1 MDNRHRSCGLR
12 LGNFVKNIIKDL
24 IKDSLNKNF
33 KGNDIPL
40 NNIEVNLCKDQKFG
54 DYSSNI
60 AMKIASS
67 FNEKPTAI
75 AEKLVESLQENR
87 KIKKVE
93 VVKPGFINFFVS
105 EDSKFSIVDKILK
118 EKSDYGKNS
127 VGNNLRVLIEFVS
140 ANPTGPLHV
149 GHGRGAVF
157 GDCLSNMLKESGY
170 SVTKE
175 YYVNDAGKQ
184 IDILVVS
191 VLQRYHE
198 LIDNNFEFSYEDL
211 YKGDYIWDIAAELHR
226 NEGAKF
232 QINSLIDYKNTNIDL
247 YITKIKEVL
256 SDKKFSYI
264 KKLCIN
270 YVLEN
275 IKINLVEANIDFDS
289 WFFESSLVEDKSLD
303 RVLEFLK
310 KNNHTYSKDK
320 ALWFKST
327 DYNDEKDRVLIKENQ
342 DHTYLATDIAYH
354 EKKIERKYDLSINI
368 WGADHHGYV
377 SRIQGAFQ
385 IFSKKRSNLKILLV
399 QFANLYRGKEKVTM
413 STRSGEFVTLNQ
425 LLKEVGKDAMRF
437 FYLTRKSDQH
447 MDFDIELAKSNN
459 NNNPVYYVQYAHARI
474 CSIFRQLKKEK
485 NSFSYDKEN
494 LINLR
499 EEEELNIINK
509 LSSYPDV
516 ILSATKKYE
525 PHLITNYV
533 RELAQ
538 EVHAYYNKH
547 QILVE
552 NNDLRNARLSLMEAA
567 KYVFQNS
574 AKIIGIEMPEKM

>member
-1 MDNRHRSCGLR
+1 M
-12 LGNFVKNIIKDL
+12 KNIIKDL

-232 QINSLIDYKNTNIDL
+232 QINSLIDYKNTSIDL

-385 IFSKKRSNLKILLV
+385 IFSKKKSNLKILLV

>member
-1 MDNRHRSCGLR
+1 M
-12 LGNFVKNIIKDL
+12 KNIIKDL

-385 IFSKKRSNLKILLV
+385 IFSKKKSNLKILLV

>member
-1 MDNRHRSCGLR
+1 M
-12 LGNFVKNIIKDL
+12 KNIIKDL

-75 AEKLVESLQENR
+75 AEKLVKSLQENR

-385 IFSKKRSNLKILLV
+385 IFSKKKSNLKILLV

>member
-232 QINSLIDYKNTNIDL
+232 QINSLIDYKNTSIDL

-327 DYNDEKDRVLIKENQ
+327 DYNDEKDRVLVKENQ

-385 IFSKKRSNLKILLV
+385 IFSKKKSNLKILLV

-552 NNDLRNARLSLMEAA
+552 NNDLRNARLSLMEAT

>member
-1 MDNRHRSCGLR
+1 
-12 LGNFVKNIIKDL
+12 VKNIIKDL

-127 VGNNLRVLIEFVS
+127 VGNNLRVLVEFVS

-327 DYNDEKDRVLIKENQ
+327 DYNDEKDRVLVKENQ

-385 IFSKKRSNLKILLV
+385 IFSKKKSNLKILLV

>member
-1 MDNRHRSCGLR
+1 M
-12 LGNFVKNIIKDL
+12 KNIIKDL

-232 QINSLIDYKNTNIDL
+232 QINNLIDYKNTNIDL

-385 IFSKKRSNLKILLV
+385 IFSKKKSNLKILLV

>member
-1 MDNRHRSCGLR
+1 M
-12 LGNFVKNIIKDL
+12 KNIIKDL

-40 NNIEVNLCKDQKFG
+40 KNIEVNLCKDQKFG

-127 VGNNLRVLIEFVS
+127 VGNNLRVLVEFVS

-232 QINSLIDYKNTNIDL
+232 QINSLIDYKNTSIDL

-327 DYNDEKDRVLIKENQ
+327 DYNDEKDRVLVKENQ

>member
-385 IFSKKRSNLKILLV
+385 IFSKKKSNLKILLV

>member
-1 MDNRHRSCGLR
+1 M
-12 LGNFVKNIIKDL
+12 KNIIKDL

-327 DYNDEKDRVLIKENQ
+327 DYNDEKDRVLVKENQ

-385 IFSKKRSNLKILLV
+385 IFSKKKSNLKILLV

-552 NNDLRNARLSLMEAA
+552 NNDLRNARLSLMEAT

>member
-1 MDNRHRSCGLR
+1 M
-12 LGNFVKNIIKDL
+12 
-24 IKDSLNKNF
+24 
-33 KGNDIPL
+33 
-40 NNIEVNLCKDQKFG
+40 
-54 DYSSNI
+54 
-60 AMKIASS
+60 
-67 FNEKPTAI
+67 
-75 AEKLVESLQENR
+75 
-87 KIKKVE
+87 
-93 VVKPGFINFFVS
+93 
-105 EDSKFSIVDKILK
+105 
-118 EKSDYGKNS
+118 
-127 VGNNLRVLIEFVS
+127 
-140 ANPTGPLHV
+140 
-149 GHGRGAVF
+149 
-157 GDCLSNMLKESGY
+157 
-170 SVTKE
+170 
-175 YYVNDAGKQ
+175 
-184 IDILVVS
+184 
-191 VLQRYHE
+191 
-198 LIDNNFEFSYEDL
+198 

-385 IFSKKRSNLKILLV
+385 IFSKKKSNLKILLV

-516 ILSATKKYE
+516 ILSATEKYE

>member
-1 MDNRHRSCGLR
+1 
-12 LGNFVKNIIKDL
+12 VKNIIKDL

-327 DYNDEKDRVLIKENQ
+327 NYNDEKDRVLIKENQ

-385 IFSKKRSNLKILLV
+385 IFSKKKSNLKILLV

-485 NSFSYDKEN
+485 NIFSYDKEN

>member
-1 MDNRHRSCGLR
+1 M
-12 LGNFVKNIIKDL
+12 KNIIKDL

-40 NNIEVNLCKDQKFG
+40 NNIEVDLCKDQKFG

-127 VGNNLRVLIEFVS
+127 VGNNLRVLVEFVS

-327 DYNDEKDRVLIKENQ
+327 DYNDEKDRVLVKENQ

-385 IFSKKRSNLKILLV
+385 IFSKKKSNLKILLV

-552 NNDLRNARLSLMEAA
+552 NNDLRNARLSLMEAT

>member
-1 MDNRHRSCGLR
+1 M
-12 LGNFVKNIIKDL
+12 KNIIKDL

-127 VGNNLRVLIEFVS
+127 VGNNLRVLVEFVS

-385 IFSKKRSNLKILLV
+385 IFSKKKSNLKILLV

>member
-1 MDNRHRSCGLR
+1 M
-12 LGNFVKNIIKDL
+12 KNIIKDL

-127 VGNNLRVLIEFVS
+127 VGNNLRVLVEFVS

-327 DYNDEKDRVLIKENQ
+327 NYNDEKDRVLVKENQ

-385 IFSKKRSNLKILLV
+385 IFSKKKSNLKILLV

>member
-1 MDNRHRSCGLR
+1 M
-12 LGNFVKNIIKDL
+12 KNIIKDL

-327 DYNDEKDRVLIKENQ
+327 DYNDEKDRVLVKENQ

-385 IFSKKRSNLKILLV
+385 IFSKKKSNLKILLV

>member
-1 MDNRHRSCGLR
+1 M
-12 LGNFVKNIIKDL
+12 KNIIKDL

-247 YITKIKEVL
+247 YITKIKEAL

-552 NNDLRNARLSLMEAA
+552 NNDLRNARLSLMEAT

>member
-40 NNIEVNLCKDQKFG
+40 KNIEVNLCKDQKFG

-232 QINSLIDYKNTNIDL
+232 QINNLIDYKNTNIDL

-327 DYNDEKDRVLIKENQ
+327 DYNDEKDRVLVKENQ

-385 IFSKKRSNLKILLV
+385 IFSKKKSNLKILLV

>member
-127 VGNNLRVLIEFVS
+127 VGNNLRVLVEFVS

-232 QINSLIDYKNTNIDL
+232 QINSLIDYKNTSIDL

-385 IFSKKRSNLKILLV
+385 IFSKKKSNLKILLV

>member
-1 MDNRHRSCGLR
+1 M
-12 LGNFVKNIIKDL
+12 KNIIKDL

-232 QINSLIDYKNTNIDL
+232 QINSLIDYKNTSIDL

-385 IFSKKRSNLKILLV
+385 IFSKKKSNLKILLV
-399 QFANLYRGKEKVTM
+399 QFANLYRGKEKVAM

>member
-1 MDNRHRSCGLR
+1 M
-12 LGNFVKNIIKDL
+12 KNIIKDL

-270 YVLEN
+270 YVLKN

>member
-1 MDNRHRSCGLR
+1 M
-12 LGNFVKNIIKDL
+12 KNIIKDL

>member
-1 MDNRHRSCGLR
+1 M
-12 LGNFVKNIIKDL
+12 KNIIKDL

-127 VGNNLRVLIEFVS
+127 VGNNLRVLVEFVS

-232 QINSLIDYKNTNIDL
+232 QINSLIDYKNTSIDL

-327 DYNDEKDRVLIKENQ
+327 DYNDEKDRVLVKENQ

-385 IFSKKRSNLKILLV
+385 IFSKKKSNLKILLV

>member
-1 MDNRHRSCGLR
+1 M
-12 LGNFVKNIIKDL
+12 KNIIKDL

-127 VGNNLRVLIEFVS
+127 VGNNLRVLVEFVS

-327 DYNDEKDRVLIKENQ
+327 DYNDEKDRVLVKENQ

>member
-1 MDNRHRSCGLR
+1 M
-12 LGNFVKNIIKDL
+12 KNIIKDL

-354 EKKIERKYDLSINI
+354 EKKIERKYDLNINI

-385 IFSKKRSNLKILLV
+385 IFSKKKSNLKILLV

>member
-1 MDNRHRSCGLR
+1 M
-12 LGNFVKNIIKDL
+12 KNIIKDL

-33 KGNDIPL
+33 KGNNISLKD
-40 NNIEVNLCKDQKFG
+40 IEVNLCKDKKFG

-60 AMKIASS
+60 AMKISS
-67 FNEKPTAI
+67 RFNEKPTLL
-75 AEKLVESLQENR
+75 AEKLVESL
-87 KIKKVE
+87 KKNSNIRNVE

-105 EDSKFSIVDKILK
+105 ADLKFSVVDKILK
-118 EKSDYGKNS
+118 DKSNYGKNS
-127 VGNNLRVLIEFVS
+127 IGENLKVLIEFVS

-198 LIDNNFEFSYEDL
+198 LIDSNLDFSYEDL

-232 QINSLIDYKNTNIDL
+232 QINSLIDNKNDDIDL
-247 YITKIKEVL
+247 YIKEIKDIL
-256 SDKKFSYI
+256 SDKEFLYI

-270 YVLEN
+270 YVHEN
-275 IKINLVEANIDFDS
+275 IKKNLVEANINFDS
-289 WFFESSLVEDKSLD
+289 WFFESSLLDDKSLD
-303 RVLEFLK
+303 KILEFLI
-310 KNNHTYSKDK
+310 KNNHTYLKDK

-354 EKKIERKYDLSINI
+354 EKKIVRKYDLNINI

-385 IFSKKRSNLKILLV
+385 IFSKKKSDLKILLV
-399 QFANLYRGKEKVTM
+399 QFANLYRGTEKVAM

-459 NNNPVYYVQYAHARI
+459 SNNPVYYVQYAHARI

-485 NSFSYDKEN
+485 NNFLYSKEC
-494 LINLR
+494 LVNLR
-499 EEEELNIINK
+499 EEEELNIIKK
-509 LSSYPDV
+509 LTSYPDV
-516 ILSATKKYE
+516 ILSATQKYE

-538 EVHAYYNKH
+538 EIHAYYNKH

-552 NNDLRNARLSLMEAA
+552 NDDLRNARLSLMQAA
-567 KYVFQNS
+567 KYIFQNS
-574 AKIIGIEMPEKM
+574 AKIIGIEMPEEM

>member
-1 MDNRHRSCGLR
+1 M
-12 LGNFVKNIIKDL
+12 KNIIKDL

-40 NNIEVNLCKDQKFG
+40 KNIEVNLCKDQKFG

-198 LIDNNFEFSYEDL
+198 LIDNNFKFSYEDL

>member
-1 MDNRHRSCGLR
+1 M
-12 LGNFVKNIIKDL
+12 KNIIKDL

-67 FNEKPTAI
+67 FNEKPTEI

-232 QINSLIDYKNTNIDL
+232 QINSLIDYKNTSIDL

-327 DYNDEKDRVLIKENQ
+327 DYNDEKDRVLVKENQ

-385 IFSKKRSNLKILLV
+385 IFSKKKSNLKILLV

-552 NNDLRNARLSLMEAA
+552 NNDLRNARLSLMEAT

>member
-1 MDNRHRSCGLR
+1 M
-12 LGNFVKNIIKDL
+12 KNIIKDL

-327 DYNDEKDRVLIKENQ
+327 NYNDEKDRVLIKENQ

-385 IFSKKRSNLKILLV
+385 IFSKKKSNLKILLV

-485 NSFSYDKEN
+485 NIFSYDKEN

>member
-1 MDNRHRSCGLR
+1 M
-12 LGNFVKNIIKDL
+12 KNIIKDL

-327 DYNDEKDRVLIKENQ
+327 DYNDEKDRVLVKENQ

-354 EKKIERKYDLSINI
+354 EKKIERKYDLNINI

-385 IFSKKRSNLKILLV
+385 IFSKKKSNLKILLV

>member
-1 MDNRHRSCGLR
+1 
-12 LGNFVKNIIKDL
+12 VKNIIKDL

-385 IFSKKRSNLKILLV
+385 IFSKKKSNLKILLV

>member
-1 MDNRHRSCGLR
+1 
-12 LGNFVKNIIKDL
+12 VKKIIKDL
-24 IKDSLNKNF
+24 IKDSLNENF
-33 KGNDIPL
+33 KDNDIPL
-40 NNIEVNLCKDQKFG
+40 NNIEVNLCKDKKFG

-67 FNEKPTAI
+67 FNEKPTVF
-75 AEKLVESLQENR
+75 AEKLVERLKKNS

-93 VVKPGFINFFVS
+93 IVKPGFINFFVS
-105 EDSKFSIVDKILK
+105 EDLKFSVIDKILK
-118 EKSDYGKNS
+118 EKRNYGKNS
-127 VGNNLRVLIEFVS
+127 TGNNLKVLIEFVS

-157 GDCLSNMLKESGY
+157 GDCLSNMLTESGY
-170 SVTKE
+170 AVTKE

-198 LIDNNFEFSYEDL
+198 LIDSDFEFSYDDL

-226 NEGAKF
+226 NEGSKF
-232 QINSLIDYKNTNIDL
+232 LIKSLVNHNNADIDL
-247 YITKIKEVL
+247 YIRKIKEIL
-256 SDKKFSYI
+256 SDREFLYI
-264 KKLCIN
+264 KKLCVN

-275 IKINLVEANIDFDS
+275 IRLNLVEANINFDS
-289 WFFESSLVEDKSLD
+289 WFFESSLLEDKSLD
-303 RVLEFLK
+303 KAIEFLI
-310 KNNHTYSKDK
+310 KNNYTYTKDK

-327 DYNDEKDRVLIKENQ
+327 DFNDEKDRVLIKENQ

-354 EKKIERKYDLSINI
+354 EKKIGRKYDLNINI

-377 SRIQGAFQ
+377 PRIQGAFQ
-385 IFSKKRSNLKILLV
+385 IFSKKKSNLKILLV
-399 QFANLYRGKEKVTM
+399 QFANLYRGTEKVAM

-474 CSIFRQLKKEK
+474 CSIFRQLKKGK
-485 NSFSYDKEN
+485 NNFSYDKEY
-494 LINLR
+494 LLNLR

-509 LSSYPDV
+509 LASYPDV
-516 ILSATKKYE
+516 ILNAAKKYE

-538 EVHAYYNKH
+538 EIHSYYNKH

-552 NNDLRNARLSLMEAA
+552 NDDLRNARLALIEAA
-567 KYVFQNS
+567 KYVLQNS
-574 AKIIGIEMPEKM
+574 AKIIGIEMPEEM

>member
-1 MDNRHRSCGLR
+1 M
-12 LGNFVKNIIKDL
+12 KNIIKDL

-127 VGNNLRVLIEFVS
+127 VGNNLRVLVEFVS

>member
-1 MDNRHRSCGLR
+1 M
-12 LGNFVKNIIKDL
+12 KNIIKDL

-127 VGNNLRVLIEFVS
+127 VGNNLRVLVEFVS

-232 QINSLIDYKNTNIDL
+232 QINSLIDYKNTSIDL

-385 IFSKKRSNLKILLV
+385 IFSKKKSNLKILLV

>member
-1 MDNRHRSCGLR
+1 M
-12 LGNFVKNIIKDL
+12 KNIIKDL

-232 QINSLIDYKNTNIDL
+232 QINSLIDYKNTSIDL

-256 SDKKFSYI
+256 SDRKFSYI

>member
-1 MDNRHRSCGLR
+1 M
-12 LGNFVKNIIKDL
+12 KNIIKDL

-127 VGNNLRVLIEFVS
+127 VGNNLRVLVEFVS

-247 YITKIKEVL
+247 YITKIKEAL

-552 NNDLRNARLSLMEAA
+552 NNDLRNARLSLMEAT

>member
-1 MDNRHRSCGLR
+1 M
-12 LGNFVKNIIKDL
+12 KNIIKDL

-232 QINSLIDYKNTNIDL
+232 QINSLIDYKNTSIDL

-327 DYNDEKDRVLIKENQ
+327 DYNDEKDRVLVKENQ

-552 NNDLRNARLSLMEAA
+552 NNDLRNARLSLMEAT

>member
-327 DYNDEKDRVLIKENQ
+327 NYNDEKDRVLIKENQ

-385 IFSKKRSNLKILLV
+385 IFSKKKSNLKILLV

-485 NSFSYDKEN
+485 NIFSYDKEN